1 LAIGLTKMQSI
12 RVRLSLNYLI
22 VLLLG
27 MSLAG
32 ALVWLAVSEL
42 YVDTQRENLLA
53 QAKLI
58 AAGLQDSNLPTQPA
72 EPYLQTSN
80 VMPGFHTRLIGD
92 SGAVI
97 VGLPLSE
104 EMVQLPLGEQDASIP
119 PRDLLQRPE
128 IDSALK
134 GIPATSTRRVIGNQQ
149 VLYAAAPVQNSTGE
163 ITGIVYIATPL
174 PSGGLPAN
182 IILQL
187 LGAVIIAFVLALL
200 AGGML
205 ARKISAPLE
214 ELAGAATAVSKG
226 DLKQSVSANT
236 NISELYSVSQ
246 TFNEMAESLRQS
258 DEAKKA
264 FIADVTHE
272 LRTPLTVIKG
282 TIETLED
289 GALDDLEGRTPLLT
303 SMMRETDRLIRMV
316 NDLLVLT
323 RADAGALQLNL
334 QTLDLTELARM
345 RCENMS
351 LLAARQHVELKVN
364 SISASHLTGG
374 LSPLNQQNP
383 LDLDFPVKSGATHPF
398 IIQADP
404 DRISQVLDNL
414 LNNAISHSP
423 ENSFITVTIKP
434 TDGGIECLVR
444 DQGTGIPAKSLPFI
458 FDRFYR
464 VETSRDRISGGTGLG
479 LAIVRALVTAHGGKI
494 SAQNIEGGGTTITF
508 WLKRTPTA

>member
-1 LAIGLTKMQSI
+1 MQTI
-12 RVRLSLNYLI
+12 RTRLSLNYLI
-22 VLLLG
+22 VLIIG

-32 ALVWLAVSEL
+32 VLVWLSVSEL

-58 AAGLQDSNLPTQPA
+58 AAGLQDSTLPTQPA

-80 VMPGFHTRLIGD
+80 VMPGIHTRLIGD
-92 SGAVI
+92 SGAVV
-97 VGLPLSE
+97 VGLPLSN
-104 EMVQLPLGEQDASIP
+104 EMIQLSPVESSASIP
-119 PRDLLQRPE
+119 PEELIKRPE
-128 IDSALK
+128 IESALK
-134 GIPATSTRRVIGNQQ
+134 GIPTTALRRVVRNQQ

-163 ITGIVYIATPL
+163 IAGIVYIATPL
-174 PSGGLPAN
+174 PSSGLPTN
-182 IILQL
+182 LILQL
-187 LGAVIIAFVLALL
+187 LGAVIIAFLLALL

-236 NISELYSVSQ
+236 NISELHSVSQ
-246 TFNEMAESLRQS
+246 AFNEMAESLRQS

-289 GALDDLEGRTPLLT
+289 GALDDLEGRGPLLT

-323 RADAGALQLNL
+323 RADAGALKLNI
-334 QTLDLTELARM
+334 QNLDLTELAQM
-345 RCENMS
+345 RCENMR
-351 LLAARQHVELKVN
+351 LLASRQQVELKVIGDSN
-364 SISASHLTGG
+364 PIS
-374 LSPLNQQNP
+374 
-383 LDLDFPVKSGATHPF
+383 V
-398 IIQADP
+398 DP
-404 DRISQVLDNL
+404 DRISQVFDNL
-414 LNNAISHSP
+414 LANAIRHSP
-423 ENSFITVTIKP
+423 ENSTVTVMIQSK
-434 TDGGIECLVR
+434 DGGAECSVS
-444 DQGTGIPAKSLPFI
+444 DQGNGIPANSLPFI
-458 FDRFYR
+458 FERFYR

-479 LAIVRALVTAHGGKI
+479 LAIARALVTAHGGKI
-494 SAQNIEGGGTTITF
+494 SAQSIEGGGTTITF
-508 WLKRTPTA
+508 WLPKIPNSIEG

>member
-1 LAIGLTKMQSI
+1 MRTI
-12 RVRLSLNYLI
+12 RTRLSLNYLS

-32 ALVWLAVSEL
+32 VLAWLAVSKL

-58 AAGLQDSNLPTQPA
+58 AAGLGDSTLPTQPA

-80 VMPGFHTRLIGD
+80 LLPGIHTRLIGD
-92 SGAVI
+92 SGAVV
-97 VGLPLSE
+97 VGLPLADESI
-104 EMVQLPLGEQDASIP
+104 QLPLVEQDASISP
-119 PRDLLQRPE
+119 QELLQRPE

-134 GIPATSTRRVIGNQQ
+134 GTPATATRRVVLNQQ
-149 VLYAAAPVQNSTGE
+149 VLYAAVPVQSSTGE

-174 PSGGLPAN
+174 PSGGLPLN

-187 LGAVIIAFVLALL
+187 LGAIVIAILL
-200 AGGML
+200 ATMAGRLL
-205 ARKISAPLE
+205 ARKITTPLE
-214 ELAGAATAVSKG
+214 VLAEAAVAISKG
-226 DLKQSVSANT
+226 DLQQQVPANSD
-236 NISELYSVSQ
+236 ISELHSVSQ

-289 GALDDLEGRTPLLT
+289 GALDDLEGRGSLLT

-316 NDLLVLT
+316 NELLVLT
-323 RADAGALQLNL
+323 RVDAGALPLKIQD
-334 QTLDLTELARM
+334 LDLTELARM
-345 RCENMS
+345 RCENMMR
-351 LLAARQHVELKVN
+351 LAARQHVELKLIGD
-364 SISASHLTGG
+364 S
-374 LSPLNQQNP
+374 SP
-383 LDLDFPVKSGATHPF
+383 VS
-398 IIQADP
+398 ADP
-404 DRISQVLDNL
+404 DRLSQILDNL
-414 LNNAISHSP
+414 LDNAIRHSP
-423 ENSFITVTIKP
+423 ENSTITVAIQSKD
-434 TDGGIECLVR
+434 DGVECSVS
-444 DQGTGIPAKSLPFI
+444 DQGIGIPAKHLPFI

-479 LAIVRALVTAHGGKI
+479 LAIVRALVTAHSGKI
-494 SAQNIEGGGTTITF
+494 SAHSIDGGGTAITF
-508 WLKRTPTA
+508 WLKQSPTA